1 MLSLRCLAG
10 LQLVNILPK
19 QISGRSIDF
28 IIWYLKYYSKI
39 HLTVKCSCCI
49 AMLLCWLPYME
60 YKRHHLWTLL
70 LINAFQCQT
79 NLIFCNT
86 MNYHEHN
93 PKSFHLKTMFG
104 LGLFCTANLLYFIT
118 LLFLGCYTYIDQGH
132 NHRNLGVQKTLK
144 T

>member
-1 MLSLRCLAG
+1 
-10 LQLVNILPK
+10 
-19 QISGRSIDF
+19 
-28 IIWYLKYYSKI
+28 
-39 HLTVKCSCCI
+39 
-49 AMLLCWLPYME
+49 ME

-86 MNYHEHN
+86 MNYHEDN
-93 PKSFHLKTMFG
+93 RKSIHLKTMFG

-132 NHRNLGVQKTLK
+132 NQLRNLGVQKTLK
-144 T
+144 I